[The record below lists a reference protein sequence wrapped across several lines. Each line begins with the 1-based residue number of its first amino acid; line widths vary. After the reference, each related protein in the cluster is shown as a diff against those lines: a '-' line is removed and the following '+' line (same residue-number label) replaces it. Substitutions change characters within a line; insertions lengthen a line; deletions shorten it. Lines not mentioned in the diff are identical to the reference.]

1 MLIAATSFCNKAS
14 YDGQRTHTTLLVA
27 NVAKRTSSALLCIVT
42 KQAFMPMCRPFQWRK
57 LRSVGAL
64 VANMSTTTIPTL
76 CFQPRNGGHYRKR
89 NEPTI
94 RSRLH
99 PRLLWSEY
107 HTPRCGVRQ
116 ERQNQSI
123 CHNFI
128 RTITMRWAA
137 STVLHVA
144 FLTMNY
150 PKRRSEDAS
159 IRTRWCLKP
168 SVRQRLHLTRW
179 RNMLCLP
186 RLTDVN
192 LPFLFSMSSILF
204 KRL

>member
-1 MLIAATSFCNKAS
+1 MQIIATSYCNKAFINE
-14 YDGQRTHTTLLVA
+14 QRTPTTLPVE
-27 NVAKRTSSALLCIVT
+27 NGAKRTSSALLCIVT
-42 KQAFMPMCRPFQWRK
+42 KQASMPMCRPFQWRK

-116 ERQNQSI
+116 ERQSRNISR
-123 CHNFI
+123 NFI
-128 RTITMRWAA
+128 QTITMRLAA
-137 STVLHVA
+137 SMVLHAA
-144 FLTMNY
+144 FLTTNY

-168 SVRQRLHLTRW
+168 SVRQRPHLTRW